1 MLKAKGENKYNTGFS
16 VSGFAV
22 TGFAVTD
29 FSVPGELQVFQL
41 IQLQN
46 FSVTG
51 FSATGLSVDVLKPK
65 AKTNIIAW
73 LSSWILV
80 ASEPRINFANCLV
93 QSNI

>member
-41 IQLQN
+41 IQLHSFQLQV
-46 FSVTG
+46 F
-51 FSATGLSVDVLKPK
+51 
-65 AKTNIIAW
+65 
-73 LSSWILV
+73 
-80 ASEPRINFANCLV
+80 
-93 QSNI
+93 Q